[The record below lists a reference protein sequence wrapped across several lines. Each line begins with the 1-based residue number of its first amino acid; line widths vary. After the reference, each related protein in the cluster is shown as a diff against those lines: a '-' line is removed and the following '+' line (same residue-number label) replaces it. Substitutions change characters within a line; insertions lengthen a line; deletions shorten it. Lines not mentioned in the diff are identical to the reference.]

1 MYDTEEKIF
10 IKHII
15 NKTVED
21 IKHEIKFKDYDES
34 DFEFCYLYI
43 TDYLETR
50 YSEEIADRICK
61 ILKYGTDE
69 YIL

>member
-15 NKTVED
+15 DKTVED

>member
-1 MYDTEEKIF
+1 MFDIEEKVFMKYITDKV
-10 IKHII
+10 I
-15 NKTVED
+15 ED
-21 IKHEIKFKDYDES
+21 IKQEINFKDYDES

-61 ILKYGTDE
+61 VIKYGTDE
-69 YIL
+69 